1 MIMENRR
8 RIIRWKINKEASIRL
23 PEDQN
28 PLVCNLEDINLRGM
42 RIRSAQQIPP
52 NNNMTLD
59 MVLGPGFSLS
69 KIDVSVVWQKASGGA
84 NTYGLC
90 FTRIKDSD
98 KEIISNFVRSNFPEQ
113 IKKQLWSGLS

>member
-1 MIMENRR
+1 MITENRR

-23 PEDQN
+23 PEDEN
-28 PLVCNLEDINLRGM
+28 PLICNLEDINLKGM
-42 RIRSAQQIPP
+42 RIRSAQEIPP
-52 NNNMTLD
+52 NANMTLG
-59 MVLGPGFSLS
+59 MMLGPGFSLS
-69 KIDVSVVWQKASGGA
+69 KIDVSVVWQRASQGA
-84 NTYGLC
+84 NIYGIC